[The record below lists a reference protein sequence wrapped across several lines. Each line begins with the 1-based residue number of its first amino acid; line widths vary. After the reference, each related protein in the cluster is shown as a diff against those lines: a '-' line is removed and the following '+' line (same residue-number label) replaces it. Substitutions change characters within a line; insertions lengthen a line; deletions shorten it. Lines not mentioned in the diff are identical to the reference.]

1 MLASMPADV
10 FARLQSHLQRIEIK
24 RRAIVQERHWPV
36 EHVYFIERGIA
47 SIFAWTT
54 DDGPGQVALVG
65 RFGLVGVSAV
75 LGVSARRTLLDADG
89 RRSAAYSAR
98 ACRGH
103 ERERNGPPPAA
114 ELRAFL

>member
-1 MLASMPADV
+1 MLMENRPDQLLIRNEMLASMPADV

-54 DDGPGQVALVG
+54 QDGPVQVAG
-65 RFGLVGVSAV
+65 RPPGWSGYRPSSGSSA
-75 LGVSARRTLLDADG
+75 SSPHLDADG
-89 RRSAAYSAR
+89 WRSVVYPGA
-98 ACRGH
+98 
-103 ERERNGPPPAA
+103 
-114 ELRAFL
+114 